1 MINEMSKTSERSS
14 EMSKTSEMSKME
26 GSRICIHHSRELL
39 PDFRVEHQEIT
50 TYDAREVCLRIAHFL
65 RNRDNGINQVNRIID
80 SFELFEDE
88 PTDDPRICVAWNP
101 NSKQIQVS
109 IIGMNTWDACL
120 ACESAA
126 ALLQSLVFDPGAI
139 TED

>member
-1 MINEMSKTSERSS
+1 MINEMSESKTSERSS
-14 EMSKTSEMSKME
+14 EMSETSEME
-26 GSRICIHHSRELL
+26 GSRICIHQSRETL
-39 PDFRVEHQEIT
+39 PNFRVERQEIT
-50 TYDAREVCLRIAHFL
+50 TYDAREVCLRIAQFL

-88 PTDDPRICVAWNP
+88 PTDDPRVCIAWNP

-109 IIGMNTWDACL
+109 IIGMNVWDACL

-126 ALLQSLVFDPGAI
+126 ALLQSLVFDPEGI
-139 TED
+139 T